1 MQLFRTLLTAAKFL
15 VRSLLSSVLPKTRPT
30 MNIHKVDLERGV
42 AASVPRSAKLLVE
55 RRRKMTDQTPME
67 PSKIETM
74 DDIGTRLEHLTA
86 HAEAL
91 EACAEILKARSQY
104 SPSDK
109 ERYLKIA
116 IAAEVTRATVDTV
129 TGVNNK
135 QELEFKLYKILKDIP
150 KDPSQIE
157 GGRGTPLS

>member
-1 MQLFRTLLTAAKFL
+1 
-15 VRSLLSSVLPKTRPT
+15 
-30 MNIHKVDLERGV
+30 
-42 AASVPRSAKLLVE
+42 
-55 RRRKMTDQTPME
+55 MTDQSST

-104 SPSDK
+104 SPADN

-129 TGVNNK
+129 TGVNDK
-135 QELEFKLYKILKDIP
+135 SKLEFALYKMLKDIP
-150 KDPSQIE
+150 KDATSID
-157 GGRGTPLS
+157 GGRGTPLKCPE